1 MKVIRNINDLCGL
14 QNPVITIG
22 TFDGVHLG
30 HRKIIERI
38 NQLAKERNG
47 QSVIIT
53 FHPHPRFVINPDDTT
68 LKLLSTVDEKIKLL
82 EDCGVDVAVIIP
94 FSREFSE
101 QSPEDYIENF
111 LVKYFHPSCIVIGYD
126 HKFGRDRKGDFHLLE
141 QLKKKYNFDLEE
153 ISKQALDDITI
164 SSTKIRN
171 ALHDGEITKAN
182 ELLGYAYTLSGL
194 VIKGLQNG
202 RKLGY
207 PTANLQLIEPT
218 KLTPKTGIYAVYVY
232 VDGIKKRGMLSI
244 GYNPTFGGKH
254 ISVEVN
260 ILDFDKDI
268 YGQMITLEFVKY
280 IRSEKKFNSIEDL
293 IAAIDQD
300 KVDILKAL

>member
-1 MKVIRNINDLCGL
+1 MKVIRNINDLGGL

>member
-1 MKVIRNINDLCGL
+1 MKVIRNINDLGGL

-53 FHPHPRFVINPDDTT
+53 FHPHPRFVINPDYTT